1 MPEDRREAGN
11 PARASAEHEDPAG
24 APPGAVEA
32 VALLAEHPS
41 WAIWLPVGGRDW
53 TAVRPASSRP
63 PGPDLPLLWAQ
74 ASTAAGLARKMR
86 ALDEQAAGG
95 GWP

>member
-1 MPEDRREAGN
+1 MPEGRRESAKS
-11 PARASAEHEDPAG
+11 ASTSAEHDELPDTA
-24 APPGAVEA
+24 EA
-32 VALLAEHPS
+32 VTLLAEHPS
-41 WAIWLPVGGRDW
+41 WAIWLPVRGRDW

-86 ALDEQAAGG
+86 ALDEQVSPG

>member
-1 MPEDRREAGN
+1 MPEDHSEAGN
-11 PARASAEHEDPAG
+11 PAGASAEHDEL
-24 APPGAVEA
+24 PGAAEL

-41 WAIWLPVGGRDW
+41 WAIWLPVGSRDW
-53 TAVRPASSRP
+53 AAVRPASSRL

-86 ALDEQAAGG
+86 ALDEQVAGA